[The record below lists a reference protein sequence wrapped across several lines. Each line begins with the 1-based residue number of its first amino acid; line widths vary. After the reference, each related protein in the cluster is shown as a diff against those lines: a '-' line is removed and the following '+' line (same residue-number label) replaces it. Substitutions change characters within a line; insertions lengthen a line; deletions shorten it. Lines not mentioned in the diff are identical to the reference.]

1 MTGSANYSP
10 VCIIGAGPYG
20 LAIAAHLKFFG
31 VPFRI
36 FGSPMHRWLKQMPR
50 GMNLKSEG
58 CASSLYDPA
67 GNYTLDQYCKTTGD
81 SYSEWGL
88 PVSRDLLARYALSF
102 QQTLVPEVENVLVS
116 AVKKLPGGF
125 ELQLNNGEGLKTSNV
140 IIATGLDYMA
150 YVPDEIARLPTE
162 LRSHSADH
170 FDFSGFKDKEVVVIG
185 GGQSGL
191 ETAAILKE
199 EGASISLV
207 VRAPLLQWHPAPSMA
222 HKSVYNRL
230 RNPRTRMGDGRG
242 LWIYDNLPGLFHH
255 LPQQVRIGIVAGT
268 LGPAGAWWL
277 RDRVVGRLPI
287 FLGQHISG
295 SEKRGTRV
303 ALKIT
308 DQGGQARDLFADHII
323 SATGYRFNTNN
334 LPFLDK
340 DMRSQLRLEQQ
351 SPLLSSNLES
361 SIPGLYFT
369 GPASAYSFGPVMRFL
384 AGAGYAAGRISH
396 HIARE
401 QRLRTPQLARPKKCS
416 DVFS

>member
-1 MTGSANYSP
+1 MTSSATYSP

-36 FGSPMHRWLKQMPR
+36 FGSPMHRWLKQMPS

-67 GNYTLDQYCKTTGD
+67 GNYTLDQYCKKTGD
-81 SYSEWGL
+81 LYSDWGL
-88 PVSRDLLARYALSF
+88 PVSRDLLARYAVSF

-116 AVKKLPGGF
+116 AVKKLPSGF
-125 ELQLNNGEGLKTSNV
+125 ELLLNNGEGLETSKV
-140 IIATGLDYMA
+140 IVATGLDYMA
-150 YVPDEIARLPTE
+150 YAPDEIAGLPTE
-162 LRSHSADH
+162 LWSHSADH
-170 FDFSGFKDKEVVVIG
+170 FDFSGFKDKAVVMIG
-185 GGQSGL
+185 GGQSAL

-199 EGASISLV
+199 EGASVSLV
-207 VRAPLLQWHPAPSMA
+207 VRAPLLQWHPVPSMA

-242 LWIYDNLPGLFHH
+242 LWVYDNLPGLFHH
-255 LPQQVRIGIVAGT
+255 LPQQVRTGVVAGT

-277 RDRVVGRLPI
+277 RDRVVGRIPTLLGYRI
-287 FLGQHISG
+287 FAVEVQG
-295 SEKRGTRV
+295 RGV
-303 ALKIT
+303 LVQVV
-308 DQGGQARDLFADHII
+308 DQMGKVKGLAADHVIA
-323 SATGYRFNTNN
+323 ATGYRFNSNN

-340 DMRSQLRLEQQ
+340 DVRSQLRLEQQ
-351 SPLLSSNLES
+351 SPRLSSNLES

-369 GPASAYSFGPVMRFL
+369 GPASANSFGPVMRFL
-384 AGAGYAAGRISH
+384 AGAGYTAGRISS
-396 HIARE
+396 HIARG
-401 QRLRTPQLARPKKCS
+401 QRLRTPELAHPKKCS